1 MGIAVK
7 ILGSIYIGLGC
18 LALIPVVLGGE
29 LTEQQRDQLQ
39 LVGISLALIG
49 LGFAILLSSRDRR

>member
-7 ILGSIYIGLGC
+7 LFGYLYIILGC
-18 LALIPVVLGGE
+18 LTLLSAALVGE

-39 LVGISLALIG
+39 LFGIGIALAG
-49 LGFAILLSSRDRR
+49 LGLAILLSSHDRR